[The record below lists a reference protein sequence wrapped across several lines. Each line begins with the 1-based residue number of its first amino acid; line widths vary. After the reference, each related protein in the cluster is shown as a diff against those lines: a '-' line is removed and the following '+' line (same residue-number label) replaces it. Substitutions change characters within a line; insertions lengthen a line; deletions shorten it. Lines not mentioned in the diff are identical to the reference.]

1 MLPLRFSQCELCF
14 QFKKALADPRATV
27 EFKLG
32 QMMAYREHLHGQF
45 SDRTVMWTLGELA
58 AMDECN
64 IIVASIDGMDQAKF
78 RLPRDPG
85 LRTSASMLLGLDL
98 RSEIQSN
105 VAKNKNV
112 LSFRERST

>member
-64 IIVASIDGMDQAKF
+64 IIVASMDGMDQAKF
-78 RLPRDPG
+78 RLPQ
-85 LRTSASMLLGLDL
+85 
-98 RSEIQSN
+98 RSWLKDQC
-105 VAKNKNV
+105 
-112 LSFRERST
+112 